1 MRRPV
6 LLPLLLALVAACA
19 GGPAP
24 ARVPAP
30 AAGPADAPAGRT
42 VAILHLNDVY
52 EITPGEGGAAG
63 GLARVAGL
71 RTTLRERFPGL
82 ITTLGGDYHSPS
94 AMGLALVDGER
105 LAGRQMVDIL
115 NRVGVDLAVL
125 GNHEFDIREAEFR
138 ARLAEA
144 RFRILTSN
152 VRDSAGRPFPGTVP
166 RVVVTVPT
174 PRGPVRVG
182 YFGVTIDDNRPGWV
196 RFDDPIA
203 TARREVALLRDSAD
217 VVIAL
222 THLTLAEDQRLLE
235 EVPGIAALFGGH
247 EHENYLLRRGRAFTP
262 IIKADANVRTVAL
275 ATITLDSAAP
285 RVDVTF
291 LPITAATPTDPATEA
306 RVQQWV
312 ARADSAFVREGL
324 EPRAIVTTLP
334 EPLDGREATVRVR
347 EGDLTA
353 LIAEALRREV
363 PDAQVGVMNGGSIR
377 IDDVLPAGP
386 ILQYDV
392 IRVLPFGGK
401 VVRTTMT
408 GALLVRVLE
417 QGLANR
423 GSGGFLHADGAR
435 KDGDRWQV
443 AGEPVDPSRV
453 YVVAT
458 TDFLVTGREKG
469 LDYLAPTNAALGPI
483 TPFRDIRLV
492 MIRELQRRYGS
503 R

>member
-1 MRRPV
+1 
-6 LLPLLLALVAACA
+6 
-19 GGPAP
+19 
-24 ARVPAP
+24 
-30 AAGPADAPAGRT
+30 
-42 VAILHLNDVY
+42 VAILHFNDVY

-71 RTTLRERFPGL
+71 RTALRERFPGL

-94 AMGLALVDGER
+94 AMGLAIVDGQR
-105 LAGRQMVDIL
+105 LAGRQMIDIL
-115 NRVGVDLAVL
+115 NHVGVDLAVL
-125 GNHEFDIREAEFR
+125 GNHEFDIREDEFR

-152 VRDSAGRPFPGTVP
+152 VRDSAGQFFPGTLP
-166 RVVVTVPT
+166 RVVLTVPT
-174 PRGPVRVG
+174 ARGPVRVG

-196 RFDDPIA
+196 RFEDPIA

-217 VVIAL
+217 VIIAL
-222 THLTLAEDQRLLE
+222 THLTLAQDQRLLE

-247 EHENYLLRRGRAFTP
+247 EHENYLLRRGRAFAP

-275 ATITLDSAAP
+275 ATVVLDSVAP
-285 RVDVTF
+285 RVDVTL
-291 LPITAATPTDPATEA
+291 LPITPATPFDAA
-306 RVQQWV
+306 ADQRVQHWV
-312 ARADSAFVREGL
+312 ARADSAFTREGL

-334 EPLDGREATVRVR
+334 EPFDGREATVRVR
-347 EGDLTA
+347 EGNLTA

-363 PDAQVGVMNGGSIR
+363 PDAQVGLMNGGSIR
-377 IDDVLPAGP
+377 IDDVLPSGP
-386 ILQYDV
+386 MLQYDV

-417 QGLANR
+417 QGIANR
-423 GSGGFLHADGAR
+423 GSGGFLHADGAQ
-435 KDGDRWQV
+435 KVGDRWLV
-443 AGEPVDPSRV
+443 AGEPIDLARG
-453 YVVAT
+453 YVLST

-492 MIRELQRRYGS
+492 VIGELQRRYGTQ
-503 R
+503 

>member
-1 MRRPV
+1 MRRHA
-6 LLPLLLALVAACA
+6 PLLLALVLGTACA
-19 GGPAP
+19 RGPAP
-24 ARVPAP
+24 APTAQPAP
-30 AAGPADAPAGRT
+30 VPTPAGRT
-42 VAILHLNDVY
+42 VAVLHLNDVY

-71 RTTLRERFPGL
+71 RTALRERFPGL

-94 AMGLALVDGER
+94 AMGLAVVDGQR

-115 NRVGVDLAVL
+115 NQVGVDLAVL
-125 GNHEFDIREAEFR
+125 GNHEFDIREDEFR

-152 VRDSAGRPFPGTVP
+152 VTDSAGRRFPGTLP
-166 RVVVTVPT
+166 RIVLTVPT
-174 PRGPVRVG
+174 PGGPVRVG
-182 YFGVTIDDNRPGWV
+182 YFGVTLDDNRPGWV
-196 RFDDPIA
+196 RFEDPITA
-203 TARREVALLRDSAD
+203 ARREVARLRDSAD
-217 VVIAL
+217 VIIAL
-222 THLTLAEDQRLLE
+222 THQTLAQDQRLLE

-247 EHENYLLRRGRAFTP
+247 EHENYLLRRGPAFTP

-275 ATITLDSAAP
+275 ATIALDSTAP
-285 RVDVTF
+285 RVDVAF
-291 LPITAATPTDPATEA
+291 LPITPATPTDAVTET
-306 RVQQWV
+306 RVEQWV
-312 ARADSAFVREGL
+312 ARADSAFMREGL
-324 EPRAIVTTLP
+324 APRAVVTTLP

-347 EGDLTA
+347 EGNLTA
-353 LIAEALRREV
+353 LIAEALRHEV
-363 PDAQVGVMNGGSIR
+363 PDAEVGLMNGGSIR
-377 IDDVLPAGP
+377 IDDVVPAGP
-386 ILQYDV
+386 MLQYDV
-392 IRVLPFGGK
+392 IRVLPFGGT

-435 KDGDRWQV
+435 KVGDRWLV
-443 AGEPVDPSRV
+443 AGEPIDPARG

-458 TDFLVTGREKG
+458 TDFLLTGREKG
-469 LDYLAPTNAALGPI
+469 LDYLVPTNAALGPI

-492 MIRELQRRYGS
+492 VIRELQRRYGT